1 MRSGGADCC
10 ALPNDGSRAKADSG
24 VTPKKNA
31 AVTVNCIFILF
42 CRLSNHPMQI
52 DPNSLLMPRQ
62 RILHPKKGIGT

>member
-10 ALPNDGSRAKADSG
+10 ASPNDGSRAKADSG

-31 AVTVNCIFILF
+31 AGTVNCIFILF